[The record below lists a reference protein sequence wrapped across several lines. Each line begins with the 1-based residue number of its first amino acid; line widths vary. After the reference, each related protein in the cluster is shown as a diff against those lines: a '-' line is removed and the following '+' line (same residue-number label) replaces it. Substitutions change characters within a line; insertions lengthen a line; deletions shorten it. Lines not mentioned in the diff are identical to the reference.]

1 MSLIF
6 LDNVSFYYL
15 KDTPLER
22 LALKGISLSINEG
35 ERIGIIGE
43 TGSGKSTLIQLFNGL
58 LQPTWGKI
66 YLKGKDIKEWS
77 IKEICRIIGL
87 VFQYPEH
94 QLFGE
99 TVYEEVAFG
108 PRNIGFR
115 EEEIEEVVNK
125 ALDIVGLEY
134 EIIKERSPF
143 SLSGGE
149 KRRLAIASILAMEPE
164 VLILDEPTANLDPR
178 GKRELMQYF
187 NRWAKENRTLIIVSH
202 DLDEII
208 PLIKRVIIL
217 HKGEIIFDGPI
228 DFLFREK
235 QKLIEVGL
243 ELPQI
248 LRIVKV
254 LEEKGYPI
262 EGYRTLNE
270 IVEVILAYK
279 GYLASWKR

>member
-15 KDTPLER
+15 KNTPLER
-22 LALKGISLSINEG
+22 LALKEISLSINEG

-58 LQPTWGKI
+58 LQPTEGKI

-99 TVYEEVAFG
+99 TVFEEVAFG
-108 PRNIGFR
+108 PRNIGFK
-115 EEEIEEVVNK
+115 EEEIEDTVKK
-125 ALDIVGLEY
+125 ALDIVGLNY

-149 KRRLAIASILAMEPE
+149 KRRVAIASILAMDPE
-164 VLILDEPTANLDPR
+164 VLVLDEPTANLDPR
-178 GKRELMQYF
+178 GKRELMQYL
-187 NRWAKENRTLIIVSH
+187 NRWTKKNKTLIIVSH

-217 HKGEIIFDGPI
+217 HKGKIILDGSI

-235 QKLIEVGL
+235 QKLIEIGL
-243 ELPQI
+243 DLPQI
-248 LRIVKV
+248 LQIIKI
-254 LEEKGYPI
+254 LEEKGYPV
-262 EGYRTLNE
+262 EGYMTLNE
-270 IVEVILAYK
+270 IAEIILAYK
-279 GYLASWKR
+279 GYLASWKH

>member
-1 MSLIF
+1 MSLIL

-22 LALKGISLSINEG
+22 MALKEISLSINEG

-58 LQPTWGKI
+58 LQPTEGKI
-66 YLKGKDIKEWS
+66 YLKGKDIKSWS
-77 IKEICRIIGL
+77 MKEICRIIGL

-99 TVYEEVAFG
+99 TVFEEVAFG

-115 EEEIEEVVNK
+115 EDEMEKIVKK
-125 ALDIVGLEY
+125 ALNIVGLKY
-134 EIIKERSPF
+134 ELIKERSPF

-149 KRRLAIASILAMEPE
+149 KRRLAIASIIAMEPE

-178 GKRELMQYF
+178 GKRELTQYL
-187 NRWAKENRTLIIVSH
+187 NRWARGSKTLIIVSH

-208 PLIKRVIIL
+208 PLIRRVIIL
-217 HKGEIIFDGPI
+217 HKGRIIFDGDI

-235 QKLIEVGL
+235 QKLIEMGF

-248 LRIVKV
+248 LQIVKV
-254 LEEKGYPI
+254 LEEKGYPV
-262 EGYRTLNE
+262 EGYMTLNE
-270 IVEVILAYK
+270 IVEVILTYK
-279 GYLASWKR
+279 GYLASWKH

>member
-15 KDTPLER
+15 KNTPLER
-22 LALKGISLSINEG
+22 LALKEISLSINEG

-58 LQPTWGKI
+58 LQPTEGKV
-66 YLKGKDIKEWS
+66 YLKGKDIREWS
-77 IKEICRIIGL
+77 MKEICRIIGL

-99 TVYEEVAFG
+99 TVFEEVAFG
-108 PRNIGFR
+108 PRNIGFK
-115 EEEIEEVVNK
+115 EEEIEDTVKK
-125 ALDIVGLEY
+125 ALDVVGLNY

-149 KRRLAIASILAMEPE
+149 KRRLAIASILAMDPE
-164 VLILDEPTANLDPR
+164 VLVLDEPTANLDPR
-178 GKRELMQYF
+178 GKRELMQYL
-187 NRWAKENRTLIIVSH
+187 NRWTRKNKTLIIVSH

-217 HKGEIIFDGPI
+217 HKGKIILDGSI

-235 QKLIEVGL
+235 QKLIEIGL
-243 ELPQI
+243 DLPQI
-248 LRIVKV
+248 LQIIKI
-254 LEEKGYPI
+254 LEEKGYPV
-262 EGYRTLNE
+262 EGYMTLNE
-270 IVEVILAYK
+270 IVEIILAYK
-279 GYLASWKR
+279 GYLASWKH

>member
-1 MSLIF
+1 MSLIL

-22 LALKGISLSINEG
+22 MALKEISLSINEG

-58 LQPTWGKI
+58 LQPTEGKI
-66 YLKGKDIKEWS
+66 YLKGKDIKSWS
-77 IKEICRIIGL
+77 MKEICRIIGL

-99 TVYEEVAFG
+99 TVFEEVAFG

-115 EEEIEEVVNK
+115 EDEMEKIVKK
-125 ALDIVGLEY
+125 ALNIVGLKY
-134 EIIKERSPF
+134 ELIKERSPF

-149 KRRLAIASILAMEPE
+149 KRRLAIASIIAMEPE

-178 GKRELMQYF
+178 GKRELTQYL
-187 NRWAKENRTLIIVSH
+187 NRWAKGSKTLIIVSH

-208 PLIKRVIIL
+208 PLIRRVIIL
-217 HKGEIIFDGPI
+217 HKGRIIFDGDI

-235 QKLIEVGL
+235 QKLIEMGF

-248 LRIVKV
+248 LQIVKV
-254 LEEKGYPI
+254 LEEKGYPV
-262 EGYRTLNE
+262 EGYMTLNE
-270 IVEVILAYK
+270 IVEVILTYK
-279 GYLASWKR
+279 GYLASWKH

>member
-6 LDNVSFYYL
+6 LENVSFYYL

-22 LALKGISLSINEG
+22 IALEEINLSINEG

-58 LQPTWGKI
+58 LQPT
-66 YLKGKDIKEWS
+66 KGKVSLKDKDIREWS
-77 IKEICRIIGL
+77 IKEICNIIGL

-94 QLFGE
+94 QFFGE
-99 TVYEEVAFG
+99 TVFEEVAFG
-108 PRNIGFR
+108 PRNLGFR
-115 EEEIEEVVNK
+115 EEEMEKIVER

-134 EIIKERSPF
+134 EEIRGRTPF

-149 KRRLAIASILAMEPE
+149 KRRLAIASILAMDPE
-164 VLILDEPTANLDPR
+164 VLVLDEPTANLDPR
-178 GKRELMQYF
+178 GKRELMEYL
-187 NRWAKENRTLIIVSH
+187 NKWGRENKTLIIVSH

-208 PLIKRVIIL
+208 PLIRRVIIL
-217 HKGEIIFDGPI
+217 HKGKIIFDASI

-235 QKLIEVGL
+235 QKLIEFGL

-248 LRIVKV
+248 LQIVKV
-254 LEEKGYPI
+254 LVEKGYPV
-262 EGYRTLNE
+262 EGYMTLNE
-270 IVEVILAYK
+270 IAEVVLAYK
-279 GYLASWKR
+279 GYLASWKY